1 MRFAFDE
8 QQLEFRSQLRGFL
21 ESECT
26 PADVRAAFDG
36 ACAGSGP
43 PGRTRWEQLAAMG
56 VVGLAVPES
65 EGGLG
70 LGAVDLVGLLEE
82 AGRAGLPEPLAE
94 TAALVVPLL
103 VEVAAGGPSDRAQGG
118 LSDVTSDGRQG
129 ALSDGTQADQSDSTP
144 GDTAREWLRRI
155 AAGEAIAAVV
165 PEAESPAVW
174 AAEAD
179 LVVAFEPGRVV
190 LVPAAEVDT
199 TRVDSIDST
208 RLLAAVTVRKGSGS
222 GSGSGQIQGPQA
234 DRHLVRL
241 RNRGA
246 FAAAAVLLGAADRLM
261 SMTRE
266 YALERQQFGRPIGSF
281 QAVKHHLASAYV
293 KLEMARPLTYKAAW
307 SLDDDPDCA
316 ALDCSLAKATA
327 SEAALEVARAALQVH
342 GAMGYTWEHD
352 IHMWMKRIWVLASS
366 WGDSAQ
372 HFAAALDSLAG
383 SGM

>member
-21 ESECT
+21 ERECT
-26 PADVRAAFDG
+26 AADVRAAFDA
-36 ACAGSGP
+36 ACAGSRLQ
-43 PGRTRWEQLAAMG
+43 GRKRWEQLAAMG

-103 VEVAAGGPSDRAQGG
+103 VEVAGEVSENAASG
-118 LSDVTSDGRQG
+118 
-129 ALSDGTQADQSDSTP
+129 
-144 GDTAREWLRRI
+144 TAREWLRRI
-155 AAGEAIAAVV
+155 AAGDAIAAVLTD
-165 PEAESPAVW
+165 AESPAVW
-174 AAEAD
+174 GGDAD
-179 LVVAFEPGRVV
+179 FVVVFEPAFEPGRVV
-190 LVPAAEVDT
+190 LAPAAEVDA

-208 RLLAAVTVRKGSGS
+208 RLLAAVTVRGGSGS
-222 GSGSGQIQGPQA
+222 GSGSALLQGPQA
-234 DRHLVRL
+234 DRLLSRL

-307 SLDDDPDCA
+307 SLDDDPDSA

-327 SEAALEVARAALQVH
+327 SEAALEVARLALQVH
-342 GAMGYTWEHD
+342 GAMGYTWEND

-366 WGDSAQ
+366 WGDSAE
-372 HFAAALDSLAG
+372 HFAAALDSLTG

>member
-1 MRFAFDE
+1 MSLPSDFSACRAHEDGPVRFAFDE

-21 ESECT
+21 ERECT
-26 PADVRAAFDG
+26 AADVRAAFDA
-36 ACAGSGP
+36 ACSGSRP
-43 PGRTRWEQLAAMG
+43 QGRKRWEQLAAMG

-103 VEVAAGGPSDRAQGG
+103 VEVAAAGGP
-118 LSDVTSDGRQG
+118 
-129 ALSDGTQADQSDSTP
+129 P
-144 GDTAREWLRRI
+144 GETARHWLRRI
-155 AAGEAIAAVV
+155 AGGEAIAAVV
-165 PEAESPAVW
+165 PDATTPAVW
-174 AAEAD
+174 AGDAD
-179 LVVAFEPGRVV
+179 FLVVFEPGRVV
-190 LVPAAEVDT
+190 LAPAAEVDV
-199 TRVDSIDST
+199 TRVESIDST
-208 RLLAAVTVRKGSGS
+208 RLLGVVTVRRRSGS
-222 GSGSGQIQGPQA
+222 ASGSASDRVAALVLLEDPEA
-234 DRHLVRL
+234 DRLLARL
-241 RNRGA
+241 RSRGA

-307 SLDDDPDCA
+307 SLDDDPDSA

-327 SEAALEVARAALQVH
+327 SEAALEVARVALQVH
-342 GAMGYTWEHD
+342 GAMGYTWEND
-352 IHMWMKRIWVLASS
+352 THMWMKRIWVLASS
-366 WGDSAQ
+366 WGDSAE
-372 HFAAALDSLAG
+372 HFAAALDSLTG
-383 SGM
+383 SGA

>member
-21 ESECT
+21 ERECT
-26 PADVRAAFDG
+26 AADVRAAFDA
-36 ACAGSGP
+36 ACAGSP
-43 PGRTRWEQLAAMG
+43 PLGRKRWEQLAAMG
-56 VVGLAVPES
+56 VVGLAVKES

-103 VEVAAGGPSDRAQGG
+103 VEVAGGAADDSPGG
-118 LSDVTSDGRQG
+118 LSEDSPSG
-129 ALSDGTQADQSDSTP
+129 AADDSP
-144 GDTAREWLRRI
+144 GEKAREWLRRI

-165 PEAESPAVW
+165 PDAETPAVW
-174 AAEAD
+174 GGDAD
-179 LVVAFEPGRVV
+179 FVVVFEPGRVV
-190 LVPAAEVDT
+190 LALAAELDVT
-199 TRVDSIDST
+199 KVDSIDST
-208 RLLAAVTVRKGSGS
+208 RLLGAVAVRGGSGS
-222 GSGSGQIQGPQA
+222 GSASVLLQGPQA
-234 DRHLVRL
+234 DRLLARL
-241 RNRGA
+241 GNRGA

-261 SMTRE
+261 SMTCE

-307 SLDDDPDCA
+307 SLDDDPDSA

-327 SEAALEVARAALQVH
+327 SEAALGVARVALQVH

-366 WGDSAQ
+366 WGDSAE
-372 HFAAALDSLAG
+372 HYAAALDSLTG
-383 SGM
+383 SGT

>member
-21 ESECT
+21 ERECT
-26 PADVRAAFDG
+26 AADVRAAFDA
-36 ACAGSGP
+36 ACSGSRP
-43 PGRTRWEQLAAMG
+43 QGRKRWGQLAAMG

-103 VEVAAGGPSDRAQGG
+103 VEVAARGAVGGSSGG
-118 LSDVTSDGRQG
+118 LSQDTPSG
-129 ALSDGTQADQSDSTP
+129 AAGCSPRGEASE
-144 GDTAREWLRRI
+144 TAREWLRRI

-165 PEAESPAVW
+165 PDPGSPAVW
-174 AAEAD
+174 GGDAD
-179 LVVAFEPGRVV
+179 AVVVFEPERVV
-190 LVPAAEVDT
+190 LAPAAEVDA

-208 RLLAAVTVRKGSGS
+208 RLLAMVTLRGGAASGS
-222 GSGSGQIQGPQA
+222 GSGSASGSVLLQGPQA
-234 DRHLVRL
+234 DRLLARL
-241 RNRGA
+241 RYRGA

-307 SLDDDPDCA
+307 SLDDDPDSA

-327 SEAALEVARAALQVH
+327 SEAALEVARVALQVH
-342 GAMGYTWEHD
+342 GAMGYTWEND
-352 IHMWMKRIWVLASS
+352 IHMWMKRVWVLATS
-366 WGDSAQ
+366 WGDSAE
-372 HFAAALDSLAG
+372 HFAAALDSLTG